1 MLRDDFRNYV
11 NQFGK
16 NWSINNSIGKK
27 NIDEGIEKLFE
38 KIKDGFVSDFKS
50 QINMLKMTDEDK
62 ELLDDC
68 LRELVEEWL
77 IQNQLDKE
85 IETNIRKGV
94 RK

>member
-27 NIDEGIEKLFE
+27 NIDEEIERLFE
-38 KIKDGFVSDFKS
+38 KIQDGFVCDFRT

-62 ELLDDC
+62 EL
-68 LRELVEEWL
+68 
-77 IQNQLDKE
+77 
-85 IETNIRKGV
+85 
-94 RK
+94 

>member
-27 NIDEGIEKLFE
+27 NIDEEIEKLFE
-38 KIKDGFVSDFKS
+38 KIQDGFVGDFRT

-68 LRELVEEWL
+68 LRELVEEWFL
-77 IQNQLDKE
+77 HTKLPLNLE
-85 IETNIRKGV
+85 HGNN
-94 RK
+94 